1 MVTFSPLHG
10 LNLSLVAWQGRK
22 MMRFTAY
29 SSLVLLSASSVGHA
43 ATPVPYGGLTTDY
56 SYVELADM
64 AFAAPQTI
72 GATITEA
79 IPLKGNTAAGLA
91 PGMTRY
97 YVQADVTALIS
108 GTGVPSHVTYLVDL
122 PNPPKGKL
130 KLKGVPVLL
139 LAATTGN
146 PGELRLVGPRAQVP
160 RTPENES
167 RLRAILTA
175 AVSPDAPPAITG
187 ITRAFH
193 VAGTL
198 PGESETQIFLRTA
211 DKRPISLSILRRP
224 HEDPRWAVALSEL
237 VDDSAAPPKP
247 DSLLWYRLACG
258 LPPALPDDAVASLAA
273 PDAQAARD
281 DYQVVLTG
289 LGPCKR

>member
-1 MVTFSPLHG
+1 
-10 LNLSLVAWQGRK
+10 
-22 MMRFTAY
+22 MMRFTPC
-29 SSLVLLSASSVGHA
+29 LGLFLLSASSVGQA
-43 ATPVPYGGLTTDY
+43 ATPIPYGGLPTDY

-72 GATITEA
+72 GATIAEA
-79 IPLKGNTAAGLA
+79 IPLKGTAAADVPEGK
-91 PGMTRY
+91 TRY
-97 YVQADVTALIS
+97 YIQADVTALIS
-108 GTGVPSHVTYLVDL
+108 GTGVPSHVTYLADL
-122 PNPPKGKL
+122 PNLPKGKL
-130 KLKGVPVLL
+130 KLKGVPVIL
-139 LAATTGN
+139 LAATTAN

-175 AVSPDAPPAITG
+175 GVSPDAPPAITG

-258 LPPALPDDAVASLAA
+258 LPAQLPDSAVAGLSDT
-273 PDAQAARD
+273 DAKAARD
-281 DYQVVLTG
+281 DYQVVLAG

>member
-1 MVTFSPLHG
+1 
-10 LNLSLVAWQGRK
+10 
-22 MMRFTAY
+22 MMRFTPY
-29 SSLVLLSASSVGHA
+29 FGFLLLSASSVGQA
-43 ATPVPYGGLTTDY
+43 ATPVPYGGLPTDY

-64 AFAAPQTI
+64 ALAAPQTI
-72 GATITEA
+72 GATIAEA
-79 IPLKGNTAAGLA
+79 IPLKGSAATDVPAGK
-91 PGMTRY
+91 TRY

-108 GTGVPSHVTYLVDL
+108 GTGVPGHVTYLVDL

-130 KLKGVPVLL
+130 KLKGVPVIL

-175 AVSPDAPPAITG
+175 AVDPDAPPAITG
-187 ITRAFH
+187 ISRAFH

-237 VDDSAAPPKP
+237 VDNSAEPPKP
-247 DSLLWYRLACG
+247 DTLLWYRLACG
-258 LPPALPDDAVASLAA
+258 LPRALPDQALAGQADA
-273 PDAQAARD
+273 DAKAARE
-281 DYQVVLTG
+281 DYQLVLTG
-289 LGPCKR
+289 LGPCQH

>member
-1 MVTFSPLHG
+1 
-10 LNLSLVAWQGRK
+10 
-22 MMRFTAY
+22 MRFQVPSGAFA
-29 SSLVLLSASSVGHA
+29 LALA
-43 ATPVPYGGLTTDY
+43 APAIAAAPLPFAGLPTDY

-64 AFAAPQTI
+64 AFAAPQAVAADI
-72 GATITEA
+72 VQA
-79 IPLKGNTAAGLA
+79 IPLKPAAAPNVAAGK
-91 PGMTRY
+91 TRY
-97 YVQADVTALIS
+97 YVQADVRALIS
-108 GTGVPSHVTYLVDL
+108 GGGVPSRITYLVDL
-122 PNPPKGKL
+122 PDDAKGRRL

-139 LAATTGN
+139 LAAPTAT
-146 PGELRLVGPRAQVP
+146 PGELRLVGPRAQIP
-160 RTPENES
+160 RTPENEA

-175 AVSPDAPPAITG
+175 AVAPDAPPAITG
-187 ITRAFH
+187 VTRAFH
-193 VAGTL
+193 VAGSL

-258 LPPALPDDAVASLAA
+258 LPSTLPASAIETLSAEDA
-273 PDAQAARD
+273 DAARA

>member
-1 MVTFSPLHG
+1 
-10 LNLSLVAWQGRK
+10 
-22 MMRFTAY
+22 MMRFSPCFGLA
-29 SSLVLLSASSVGHA
+29 LLSASSVGHA
-43 ATPVPYGGLTTDY
+43 ATLIPFGGLPTDY

-72 GATITEA
+72 GATIAEA
-79 IPLKGNTAAGLA
+79 IPVRGGAAADVPAGK
-91 PGMTRY
+91 TRY
-97 YVQADVTALIS
+97 YVQASVTALIS
-108 GTGVPSHVTYLVDL
+108 GTGVPARVTYLVDL
-122 PNPPKGKL
+122 ENPPKGKL
-130 KLKGVPVLL
+130 KLRGVPVIL
-139 LAATTGN
+139 LAATTGT

-167 RLRAILTA
+167 RLRAILTDS
-175 AVSPDAPPAITG
+175 VRSDAPPAITG
-187 ITRAFH
+187 VARAFH
-193 VAGTL
+193 VPGTL

-224 HEDPRWAVALSEL
+224 NETPRWAVALSEL

-258 LPPALPDDAVASLAA
+258 LPQTLPDGAVAGLSVEDAKAA
-273 PDAQAARD
+273 QD
-281 DYQVVLTG
+281 DYQVVLAG

>member
-1 MVTFSPLHG
+1 
-10 LNLSLVAWQGRK
+10 
-22 MMRFTAY
+22 MMRYTPYLGVF
-29 SSLVLLSASSVGHA
+29 LLSASSVGQA
-43 ATPVPYGGLTTDY
+43 ATPIPYGGLPIDY

-64 AFAAPQTI
+64 AFAAQQTI
-72 GATITEA
+72 GATIAEA
-79 IPLKGNTAAGLA
+79 IPLKGTAAADVPEGK
-91 PGMTRY
+91 TRY
-97 YVQADVTALIS
+97 YIQADVTALIS

-122 PNPPKGKL
+122 PNLPKGKL
-130 KLKGVPVLL
+130 KLKGVPVIL
-139 LAATTGN
+139 LAATTAN

-175 AVSPDAPPAITG
+175 SVSPDAPPAITG

-258 LPPALPDDAVASLAA
+258 LPAQLPDSAVAGL
-273 PDAQAARD
+273 PDADAKAARD

>member
-1 MVTFSPLHG
+1 
-10 LNLSLVAWQGRK
+10 
-22 MMRFTAY
+22 MMRFTTVPG
-29 SSLVLLSASSVGHA
+29 LILLSASSVGQA
-43 ATPVPYGGLTTDY
+43 ATPIPYGGLTTQY

-64 AFAAPQTI
+64 AFAAPQAI
-72 GATITEA
+72 AAIIAEA
-79 IPLKGNTAAGLA
+79 IPLKPNAAPDVPTGK
-91 PGMTRY
+91 TRY

-108 GTGVPSHVTYLVDL
+108 GAAVPARVTYLVDL

-139 LAATTGN
+139 LAAPTAN
-146 PGELRLVGPRAQVP
+146 AGELRLVGPRAQVP

-175 AVSPDAPPAITG
+175 AVNPDAPPAITG

-247 DSLLWYRLACG
+247 DTLLWYRLACG
-258 LPPALPDDAVASLAA
+258 LPQALPDDAVASLAE
-273 PDAQAARD
+273 PDAKAARD

-289 LGPCKR
+289 LGACKR

>member
-1 MVTFSPLHG
+1 
-10 LNLSLVAWQGRK
+10 
-22 MMRFTAY
+22 MMRFMTVPG
-29 SSLVLLSASSVGHA
+29 LILLSASSVAGA
-43 ATPVPYGGLTTDY
+43 ATPVPFGGLATEY

-64 AFAAPQTI
+64 AFAAPETI
-72 GATITEA
+72 GATIAEA
-79 IPLKGNTAAGLA
+79 IALKPNAAPDVPAGK
-91 PGMTRY
+91 TRY
-97 YVQADVTALIS
+97 YVQADVTALIA
-108 GTGVPSHVTYLVDL
+108 GTGVPSRVTYLVDL

-139 LAATTGN
+139 LAAPTAN
-146 PGELRLVGPRAQVP
+146 PGELRLIGPRAQVP

-175 AVSPDAPPAITG
+175 AISPDAPPAITG

-247 DSLLWYRLACG
+247 DTLLWYRLACG
-258 LPPALPDDAVASLAA
+258 LPKALPDDAVAGLAEA
-273 PDAQAARD
+273 DATAARA
-281 DYQVVLTG
+281 DYQVVLSG
-289 LGPCKR
+289 LGACKR

>member
-1 MVTFSPLHG
+1 MRLRATTCAVALIAGATACPAAAPLP
-10 LNLSLVAWQGRK
+10 
-22 MMRFTAY
+22 F
-29 SSLVLLSASSVGHA
+29 
-43 ATPVPYGGLTTDY
+43 GGLALDY

-64 AFAAPQTI
+64 ALAAQQVVAAQI
-72 GATITEA
+72 AEA
-79 IPLKGNTAAGLA
+79 IPLKGEAAAGVSA
-91 PGMTRY
+91 GAARY
-97 YVQADVTALIS
+97 YVLANVNALIS
-108 GTGVPSHVTYLVDL
+108 GTGVPSRVSYLVDL
-122 PNPPKGKL
+122 PDDSRGKHL

-139 LAATTGN
+139 LAATT
-146 PGELRLVGPRAQVP
+146 PTAGELRLVGPRAQVP
-160 RTPENES
+160 RTPDNEA

-175 AVSPDAPPAITG
+175 AVAPDAPPAITG

-193 VAGTL
+193 VAGSL

-211 DKRPISLSILRRP
+211 DKRPISLSVLRRP

-258 LPPALPDDAVASLAA
+258 LPRPLPDPAVAGLSAE
-273 PDAQAARD
+273 DADAARA

>member
-1 MVTFSPLHG
+1 
-10 LNLSLVAWQGRK
+10 
-22 MMRFTAY
+22 MRFTPIF
-29 SSLVLLSASSVGHA
+29 SLFLLCGSSVAPA
-43 ATPVPYGGLTTDY
+43 ATPVPYGGLATEY

-72 GATITEA
+72 GATIAEA
-79 IPLKGNTAAGLA
+79 IPVKGTAAGDVA
-91 PGMTRY
+91 PDKTRY
-97 YVQADVTALIS
+97 YMQADVTALIS

-130 KLKGVPVLL
+130 KLKGVPVIL
-139 LAATTGN
+139 LAATTAN

-175 AVSPDAPPAITG
+175 GVSPDAPPAITG

-258 LPPALPDDAVASLAA
+258 LPRMLPDEAVASLADG
-273 PDAQAARD
+273 DAKAARD
-281 DYQVVLTG
+281 DYQVVLAG

>member
-1 MVTFSPLHG
+1 M
-10 LNLSLVAWQGRK
+10 AWQGRK

-29 SSLVLLSASSVGHA
+29 SSLILLSASSVGHA

-79 IPLKGNTAAGLA
+79 IPLKGEAAAGLD

-108 GTGVPSHVTYLVDL
+108 GAGVPSHVTYLVDL

-258 LPPALPDDAVASLAA
+258 LPRALPDDAVASLAE

-289 LGPCKR
+289 LGACKR